1 MKQICPKKSFPPRS
15 LCLKTKVANAIF
27 FAFLSFGSFEPMAVA
42 QEKKQAHTNRLV
54 DQTSPYLLQHAHNPV
69 QWYPWS
75 DEAFAKAKLE
85 NKPIF
90 LSVGYSTC
98 YWCHVMEVESFEDE
112 EVAAVINEHF
122 IAIKV
127 DREERPDIDEQ
138 YMLATQ
144 LIAKRGGWPNSV
156 WLTPDGKPW
165 MAGTYFP
172 KQGFIQVLLQLADV
186 WKNRRDEVNQQAD
199 TLTKAT
205 QRMSRPT
212 MNEGIELT
220 SQLTKQ
226 ATDLLVSRFDPLL
239 GGFGGAP
246 KFPPHGTLQLLIQQF
261 RETSDKSLLKPISVT
276 LDAMWLGGIHDHIG
290 GGFHRYSTDAEW
302 LLPHFE
308 KMLYDNAQLMQAYV
322 DGYQITGN
330 MRYSEAVADIH
341 GWVKREMTSPE
352 GAFYSALDSGE
363 VGKEGEAYVWPV
375 NRLKDLLGATD
386 AAIFGEIYNFLSEG
400 NFKEQSTGK
409 RTETNIPHLKQSIET
424 IAAKRG
430 RSEQELAGSLAQM
443 RNKML
448 VERQTWPQPRVDD
461 KVLTSW
467 NGLMIG
473 SLAYAGRILH
483 EPSYIESASRAA
495 DFILKN
501 MVRDEVLLRT
511 YRDGVAKIPGYLDDY
526 AYFVQGLIELHRAT
540 GDPRWLDQ
548 ATRLAKR
555 MLSEFEDPENG
566 GFFFTTAS
574 HEDLMLRTK
583 HLGGGGNMP
592 NPNGVVVQVLIQL
605 DELTGEPIYRQST
618 KRTLESLSGLLAGQP
633 HGVETLLVA
642 SSQYLTK
649 TKSESPKTAPPIE
662 QSRRVN
668 AVTIRI
674 SPTRLTAKPGD
685 AITIKVVLEIDEG
698 WHLYGENPESEF
710 LLASTVT
717 VDASEQV
724 AIGKMKSPQAQ
735 SKLDPIL
742 QQALSTYSGR
752 IEFEVPLT
760 IGSNAKPG
768 KIPLSISVK
777 TQACDKNRCLPPQST
792 SFALEIEVPSAGT
805 DKTP

>member
-1 MKQICPKKSFPPRS
+1 MNQLSHKNGFPPRS
-15 LCLKTKVANAIF
+15 FLLRVRVTAAVF
-27 FAFLSFGSFEPMAVA
+27 FAFHSFWSFDTMIFA
-42 QEKKQAHTNRLV
+42 QEKKHAHTNRLV

-69 QWYPWS
+69 QWYPWG
-75 DEAFAKAKLE
+75 DEAFQKAKLE
-85 NKPIF
+85 NKPVF

-112 EVAAVINEHF
+112 EVAAVINQHF

-138 YMLATQ
+138 YMVATQ

-172 KQGFIQVLLQLADV
+172 KQGFIQVLEQLADV

-199 TLTKAT
+199 VLTKAT
-205 QRMSRPT
+205 QQMSRPA
-212 MNEGIELT
+212 MNEGIELNP
-220 SQLTKQ
+220 QLNKQ
-226 ATDLLVSRFDPLL
+226 ATDLLVARFDPSL

-246 KFPPHGTLQLLIQQF
+246 KFPPHGTLQLLIRQF
-261 RETSDKSLLKPISVT
+261 RETGDKSLLNPISIT
-276 LDAMWLGGIHDHIG
+276 LDAMSLGGIHDHIG

-322 DGYQITGN
+322 DGYQITGYQ
-330 MRYSEAVADIH
+330 RYSDAVADIH

-375 NRLKDLLGATD
+375 NRLPSLLGATD
-386 AAIFGEIYNFLSEG
+386 AALFAEIYNFLPEG

-409 RTETNIPHLKQSIET
+409 RMETNIPHLTESIER

-430 RSEQELAGSLAQM
+430 QSEQELAFNLAQM
-443 RNKML
+443 RDKML

-473 SLAYAGRILH
+473 SLAYAGRVLQ

-501 MVRDEVLLRT
+501 MLRDEVLLRT
-511 YRDGVAKIPGYLDDY
+511 YRNGVAKIPGYLDDY
-526 AYFVQGLIELHRAT
+526 AYFAQGLIELNRAT

-548 ATRLAKR
+548 AIRLTKR
-555 MLSEFEDPENG
+555 MLSEFEDRENG
-566 GFFFTTAS
+566 GFYFTSAA

-605 DELTGEPIYRQST
+605 DALTGDRAYRKSA

-642 SSQYLTK
+642 TSEYLASTK
-649 TKSESPKTAPPIE
+649 TESPKSASLME

-674 SPTRLTAKPGD
+674 SPSRLTAKPGD
-685 AITIKVVLEIDEG
+685 AITLKVMLEIDEG

-710 LLASTVT
+710 LLASTVS

-742 QQALSTYSGR
+742 NKTLNTYSGP

-760 IGSNAKPG
+760 IRSSAKPG

-792 SFALEIEVPSAGT
+792 AFALELEIPSNTKPGT
-805 DKTP
+805 